1 MIDKKLQTE
10 QLDEPPF
17 DMIMIHCKS
26 PEDLLHAA
34 ELIAKREQHIKA
46 SDLTLVPVT
55 LREARAFCDKH
66 HRHNVSPKAHK
77 FSIGLEKAGELI
89 GVAIVG
95 RPVARVNDDGH
106 TAEILRVCVLESSR
120 NANSK
125 LYGACVRACKAMGY
139 TKVITYT
146 LPEESGASLRAA
158 GFIPEATA
166 KRRAKGWDTPSR
178 RRELPEKYPEGQ
190 KIRWYHE

>member
-1 MIDKKLQTE
+1 MTDEQKPE
-10 QLDEPPF
+10 QLGECPF
-17 DMIMIHCKS
+17 DMMIHCKS
-26 PEDLLHAA
+26 PEDLLRAS
-34 ELIAKREQHIKA
+34 ELIAERDRHIRA

-55 LREARAFCDKH
+55 LREARAFCGEH

-77 FSIGLEKAGELI
+77 FSIGLAKSGELI

-95 RPVARVNDDGH
+95 RPTARRNDDGL
-106 TAEILRVCVLESSR
+106 TAEILRVCVLEGSR

-146 LPEESGASLRAA
+146 LLEESGASLRAA
-158 GFIPEATA
+158 GFIPETMA

-178 RRELPEKYPEGQ
+178 RREKPEKYPEGQ